1 MPDTSSMAF
10 GHENKS
16 HIALEDYQMN
26 VNGLVA
32 VVTGGASGI
41 GEAIAKDMAL
51 AGAKVVIGDLGQEL
65 IDRVVNEITQAGG
78 EACGVR
84 ANVTCEEDVAKLMD
98 TAINTYGALN
108 VMVACAGIIRDGV
121 MINIDKET
129 GKVKK
134 VMSLDDFKAVIDVN
148 LTGSFL
154 TIREAARRMVDNDYQ
169 GVLILISSINKT
181 GQVGQIN
188 YSSTKVAVELWP
200 KILAGEFHMKG
211 IHKIRVASISPG
223 YVATP
228 ILQGMNQ
235 DALAALMK
243 DVHIKRPIQPSEIV
257 SAVRFI
263 VENDAID
270 ATDIEVTGG
279 LTYSKSRAK

>member
-1 MPDTSSMAF
+1 
-10 GHENKS
+10 
-16 HIALEDYQMN
+16 MN
-26 VNGLVA
+26 IKGLVA

-41 GEAIAKDMAL
+41 GEAVAKDMAQ
-51 AGAKVVIGDLGQEL
+51 AGAKVVIGDLDPMQ
-65 IDRVVNEITQAGG
+65 IDRVVNEIRQAGG
-78 EACGVR
+78 EACGVMV
-84 ANVTCEEDVAKLMD
+84 NVTNEDDMAQLMD
-98 TAINTYGALN
+98 LAINTFGALN
-108 VMVACAGIIRDGV
+108 VVVASAGIIRDGV
-121 MINIDKET
+121 MINTDKET

-154 TIREAARRMVDNDYQ
+154 TLREAARRMVDHDYE

-181 GQVGQIN
+181 GQVGQLN
-188 YSSTKVAVELWP
+188 YSSSKVAVELWP
-200 KILAGEFHMKG
+200 KILAAEFHMKG
-211 IHKIRVASISPG
+211 IQKIRVASVSPG

-228 ILQGMNQ
+228 ILNGMNQ
-235 DALAALMK
+235 EALSVLLK
-243 DVHIKRPIQPSEIV
+243 DVHIQRLVAPGEIA

-279 LTYSKSRAK
+279 LTYAKSRAK

>member
-1 MPDTSSMAF
+1 
-10 GHENKS
+10 
-16 HIALEDYQMN
+16 
-26 VNGLVA
+26 
-32 VVTGGASGI
+32 
-41 GEAIAKDMAL
+41 
-51 AGAKVVIGDLGQEL
+51 
-65 IDRVVNEITQAGG
+65 
-78 EACGVR
+78 
-84 ANVTCEEDVAKLMD
+84 
-98 TAINTYGALN
+98 
-108 VMVACAGIIRDGV
+108 
-121 MINIDKET
+121 
-129 GKVKK
+129 
-134 VMSLDDFKAVIDVN
+134 MSLEDFKAVIDVN

-154 TIREAARRMVDNDYQ
+154 TLREAARRMVDNDYK
-169 GVLILISSINKT
+169 GVLILVSSINKT

-235 DALAALMK
+235 EALAGLMK
-243 DVHIKRPIQPSEIV
+243 DVHIKRPIEPAEIA
-257 SAVRFI
+257 SAARFI

-279 LTYSKSRAK
+279 LTYAKSRAK

>member
-1 MPDTSSMAF
+1 
-10 GHENKS
+10 
-16 HIALEDYQMN
+16 MN
-26 VNGLVA
+26 IEGLVA

-41 GEAIAKDMAL
+41 GECVAKDLAA
-51 AGAKVVIGDLGQEL
+51 AGAKVVIGDLAPEQ
-65 IDRVVNEITQAGG
+65 IDRVVGEIRRAGG
-78 EACGVR
+78 EALGVP
-84 ANVTCEEDVAKLMD
+84 ANVTCEEDMAKLMD
-98 TAINTYGALN
+98 AAVACYGALN
-108 VMVACAGIIRDGV
+108 VVVASAGIIRDGL
-121 MINIDKET
+121 MINTDKES

-154 TIREAARRMVDNDYQ
+154 TVREAARRMVDNGFP
-169 GVLILISSINKT
+169 GVLVLISSINKT

-200 KILAGEFHMKG
+200 KILSGEFHMKG
-211 IHKIRVASISPG
+211 ICNIRVCSISPG

-228 ILQGMNQ
+228 ILNGMNQ

-243 DVHIKRPIQPSEIV
+243 DVHLQRPVQPAEIA

-263 VENDAID
+263 VENDAVD
-270 ATDIEVTGG
+270 ATDIEVTCG
-279 LTYSKSRAK
+279 LTYPKSRAK